1 MRLLL
6 STRSLPRLL
15 GAIGAGTL
23 PAAIAEAMMASY
35 GGG

>member
-6 STRSLPRLL
+6 STRSLARLL
-15 GAIGAGTL
+15 GAGTL
-23 PAAIAEAMMASY
+23 PAAIAEAMRVSY